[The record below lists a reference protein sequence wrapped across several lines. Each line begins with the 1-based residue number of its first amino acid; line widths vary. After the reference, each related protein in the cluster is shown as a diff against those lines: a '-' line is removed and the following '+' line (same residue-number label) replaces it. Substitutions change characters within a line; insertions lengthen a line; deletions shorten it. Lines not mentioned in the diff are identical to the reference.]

1 MGTGLNARFY
11 FLREQAELNAKMYQQ
26 ALNDIETA
34 IYLSPEE
41 PLYYLEKGMLC
52 YRVKMTAEGIRALE
66 KAKELAPS
74 SSDIYY
80 LLGRLYMQGGDKVL
94 AGENLEKAHS
104 LGHPDAEKQLKA
116 L

>member
-1 MGTGLNARFY
+1 
-11 FLREQAELNAKMYQQ
+11 
-26 ALNDIETA
+26 
-34 IYLSPEE
+34 
-41 PLYYLEKGMLC
+41 MLC
-52 YRVKMTAEGIRALE
+52 YRVRMTAEGIRALE

-80 LLGRLYMQGGDKVL
+80 LLGRLYMQGGDKAL